1 MESAHFRRLGGDF
14 MLIQPARREYRTW
27 IIDSRRW
34 QHVRP
39 RPTDIVIATH
49 PKCGTTWMQRI
60 VDLLVFQS
68 LQPRPIMEISPWIDR
83 RFPEP
88 LETVLARIEAQD
100 HRRFLKSH
108 LPFDGLP
115 IYDGVKYIH
124 VARDGRDVV
133 LSHHNHALGFTSQ
146 MLEALDRAGLDDD
159 TIRRPYPRVAADP
172 ASHFHGWLTEGAMP
186 GSRDG
191 TPAMSFFHC
200 EQSWWDQQQRVNV
213 LLVHYHDLKADL
225 AGEMRRVADFLDIRV
240 APDLWP
246 ALVEAAGFEA
256 MRRDGAAL
264 MGNVADTFQGG
275 SSRFFHKGTN
285 ERWRGVFSE
294 EDLLLYEAKAATSLS
309 PPCRVWVADGWRRA
323 DDDPLAQSSEGP
335 ATEPVSVS

>member
-1 MESAHFRRLGGDF
+1 
-14 MLIQPARREYRTW
+14 MLLQPARREYRTW

-34 QHVRP
+34 QHFRP
-39 RPTDIVIATH
+39 RPTDTVIATH

-88 LETVLARIEAQD
+88 LEAVLARIEAQD

-115 IYDGVKYIH
+115 IYDEVKYIH
-124 VARDGRDVV
+124 VARDGRDAV
-133 LSHHNHALGFTSQ
+133 LSHHNHALGFTGE
-146 MLEALDRAGLDDD
+146 MLAGLDRAGLDDD
-159 TIRRPYPRVAADP
+159 TIGRPYPRVAADP
-172 ASHFHGWLTEGAMP
+172 AAHFHRWLTDGAMS
-186 GSRDG
+186 GSGDG
-191 TPAMSFFHC
+191 TPAALFFHG
-200 EQSWWDQQQRVNV
+200 EQSWWDQQHRANV

-240 APDLWP
+240 APDSWP

-264 MGNVADTFQGG
+264 MGRVADAFQGG
-275 SSRFFHKGTN
+275 SSRFFHKGAN
-285 ERWRGVFSE
+285 ERWRGIFRE
-294 EDLLLYEAKAATSLS
+294 EDLLLYETKAAASLS
-309 PPCRVWVADGWRRA
+309 PACRAWVATGWRRA
-323 DDDPLAQSSEGP
+323 NEDPLTPGSEG
-335 ATEPVSVS
+335 ATAPVSAS